1 MSLAIWILKSW
12 VIFCEQETHY
22 SYITKLGDRITSKRS
37 PDHFEIS
44 TVGDSRD
51 LT

>member
-1 MSLAIWILKSW
+1 MSVAIWILKSW

-37 PDHFEIS
+37 PNFVIS